1 MLRFT
6 SLLLTLALLGGCASK
21 QLADQDALSAMAS
34 AKASELGD
42 DSALALDKA
51 QTAYRTATTEELA
64 FYAPLHMQQLEAAL
78 KEAQQADL
86 AGNSGQSI
94 QASARVLTLLEN
106 GQKNKAT
113 ARQLLAPVFK
123 QKEVLD
129 GVKAGNVLP
138 GPYNDRMDD
147 LKDLI
152 VMIES
157 GDSSR
162 AQEKSVPLLTS
173 LQELERDTML
183 ALYWQPAA
191 ETLDK
196 AEDEDADVQAP
207 QTFAGAEEKV
217 EQAEVFIRQHYHDRA
232 QAEATGLQA
241 LRLAQHALFIARE
254 AQKLQKLNA
263 ETAEQAALKQED
275 LLHQIATTAGAG
287 DLRHMAFRDQTLAII
302 QYIQEEQRSRATRNK
317 AAATAAEQAA
327 APQSTDS
334 EATGP
339 EAAGAEEA
347 AEESDAA
354 PADVQP
360 AAETPAA
367 DEPAAAT
374 PAMEEAPATQGT
386 SAPIAEPTATDPVA
400 AGQSTAEQSA
410 TEPAETAADGAVTEQ
425 PAAEAPMPETPAAD
439 QAVTE
444 QPSTEVPATDAQP
457 AAEQPATDSPAA
469 EEAAGAEAEAPPAEQ
484 PAETPA
490 AEAPATEAPAAET
503 PAATEQPAA
512 EEAAQS
518 DSAN

>member
-21 QLADQDALSAMAS
+21 QLADQDALSAMAT

-42 DSALALDKA
+42 DSALALEKA
-51 QTAYRTATTEELA
+51 RTAYRTAAAEELA

-113 ARQLLAPVFK
+113 ALQLLAPVFK

-162 AQEKSVPLLTS
+162 AQEKSAPLLTS

-191 ETLDK
+191 EALDK

-207 QTFAGAEEKV
+207 QTFTGAEEKV
-217 EQAEVFIRQHYHDRA
+217 KRAEVFIRQHYHDRA

-302 QYIQEEQRSRATRNK
+302 QYIQEEQRSRAAQNK

-327 APQSTDS
+327 VPQSTDT
-334 EATGP
+334 EATATG
-339 EAAGAEEA
+339 AAGAEEA

-354 PADVQP
+354 PAPAAAQP
-360 AAETPAA
+360 AAETPAV

-386 SAPIAEPTATDPVA
+386 STPVTEPTATDPA
-400 AGQSTAEQSA
+400 ATEQSA
-410 TEPAETAADGAVTEQ
+410 AEQ
-425 PAAEAPMPETPAAD
+425 PATGQTETETAAEAPVSETPAAD
-439 QAVTE
+439 QTVTE
-444 QPSTEVPATDAQP
+444 QPATTDGTATETPATDNQP
-457 AAEQPATDSPAA
+457 ATEQPATDTPATEEAVAA
-469 EEAAGAEAEAPPAEQ
+469 EVQAPSAEQ

-490 AEAPATEAPAAET
+490 TEQPEAET
-503 PAATEQPAA
+503 PAAEEPAA
-512 EEAAQS
+512 EEAAQP
-518 DSAN
+518 DNAG